1 MRCALGLA
9 LVLMGCATASLAPEE
24 SQVRAVLWDAATE
37 CARTSS
43 TITITDVDHFGRVH
57 YSLWQGGKQDVPA
70 WEACYRE
77 RTQAAFAQR
86 PELARY
92 YQEKIAPR

>member
-1 MRCALGLA
+1 MRIIAVVFALS
-9 LVLMGCATASLAPEE
+9 GCATASLAPEE
-24 SQVRAVLWDAATE
+24 SAIRGLLWEAATE

-43 TITITDVDHFGRVH
+43 TITITDVDHYGRVH
-57 YSLWQGGKQDVPA
+57 YSLAQGGKQDVPE
-70 WEACYRE
+70 WETCYHRRARE
-77 RTQAAFAQR
+77 AFAKS